1 LALWAKNKSYRVND
15 FNRAL
20 PFGGPQKYTET
31 KLAVKDR
38 WADLHIHTVKSDG
51 TCTVEEIFERA
62 KTAGVEAIAITDH
75 DTSAGVEEALY
86 MEKKYGVE
94 FVPGVELSAMYGG
107 REVHIV
113 GLYIDW
119 RDKSFAEKLVFFQ
132 KKRVERAKKII
143 KKLKE
148 HGVSIKYEELYEI
161 TDNMGN
167 AGRLHIARLMMGRKL
182 VKSIKEA
189 FEKYL
194 SEGAPAYVEKE
205 KITVKEAIDIIQGV
219 GGVAVIAHPGSMN
232 RDEMIETW
240 KAQGMDG
247 IEVFHPDHGNT
258 KAGHYM
264 DIAKQNNLLVSG
276 GSDFHGSHRHGGIGD
291 IKLPYEFFEKIRDYY
306 RANGGK
312 GK

>member
-1 LALWAKNKSYRVND
+1 M
-15 FNRAL
+15 
-20 PFGGPQKYTET
+20 
-31 KLAVKDR
+31 AVKDR

-62 KTAGVEAIAITDH
+62 KTAGAEAIAITDH

-94 FVPGVELSAMYGG
+94 FVPGVELSAMHGG

-119 RDKSFAEKLVFFQ
+119 RVKKFAERLVFFQ

-148 HGVSIKYEELYEI
+148 NGVNIKYEELYEI

-167 AGRLHIARLMMGRKL
+167 AGRLHIARLMAGRKL
-182 VKSIKEA
+182 VKNIKEA

-205 KITVKEAIDIIQGV
+205 KITVREAIDLIQGV
-219 GGVAVIAHPGSMN
+219 GGVAILAHPGSMN
-232 RDEMIETW
+232 RDEMIEEW
-240 KAQGMDG
+240 SGAGLDG
-247 IEVFHPDHGNT
+247 IEVFHPDHNNT
-258 KAGHYM
+258 KSANYM
-264 DIAKQNNLLVSG
+264 DIAIKNDLLVSG
-276 GSDFHGSHRHGGIGD
+276 GSDFHGVHRSGGIGD
-291 IKLPYEFFEKIRDYY
+291 VRLPFQYFEKIREYY
-306 RANGGK
+306 RQNGGK
-312 GK
+312 EKG